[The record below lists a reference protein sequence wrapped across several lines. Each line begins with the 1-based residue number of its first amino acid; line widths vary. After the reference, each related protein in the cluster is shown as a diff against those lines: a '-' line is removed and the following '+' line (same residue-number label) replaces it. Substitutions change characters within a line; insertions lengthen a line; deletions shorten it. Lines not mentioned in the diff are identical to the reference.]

1 MATKQTGEA
10 PSRRRQQSPFP
21 VTTLPAISVRISD
34 WRARLRPVPR
44 RPTSPC
50 KCVVHLHRQTPTSST
65 LPTLPKGSTTS
76 SRGRGIADADGA
88 EGALGHRLSELVN
101 DYYLNLLDWSADN
114 RLAVALGADVYL
126 WNAGKIGLL
135 RSANHQMY

>member
-21 VTTLPAISVRISD
+21 VTTLPAISVRLESQT
-34 WRARLRPVPR
+34 APGLR
-44 RPTSPC
+44 TSNIA
-50 KCVVHLHRQTPTSST
+50 KCVVTYIVKPPTSST
-65 LPTLPKGSTTS
+65 LPKVIDDVLARPRHRHLAHSEGE
-76 SRGRGIADADGA
+76 

-114 RLAVALGADVYL
+114 RLSRKWRDPPTDGA
-126 WNAGKIGLL
+126 ARR
-135 RSANHQMY
+135 RSTITSAR

>member
-1 MATKQTGEA
+1 MQ
-10 PSRRRQQSPFP
+10 
-21 VTTLPAISVRISD
+21 V
-34 WRARLRPVPR
+34 R
-44 RPTSPC
+44 RP
-50 KCVVHLHRQTPTSST
+50 PTSSN
-65 LPTLPKGSTTS
+65 PHEFYIANIAKGSTTS

-135 RSANHQMY
+135 RSANDCSQIC

>member
-1 MATKQTGEA
+1 MQ
-10 PSRRRQQSPFP
+10 
-21 VTTLPAISVRISD
+21 V
-34 WRARLRPVPR
+34 R
-44 RPTSPC
+44 RP
-50 KCVVHLHRQTPTSST
+50 PTSSN
-65 LPTLPKGSTTS
+65 PHEFYIANIAKGSTTS
-76 SRGRGIADADGA
+76 SRGRGIADSDGA

-135 RSANHQMY
+135 RSANHLMY